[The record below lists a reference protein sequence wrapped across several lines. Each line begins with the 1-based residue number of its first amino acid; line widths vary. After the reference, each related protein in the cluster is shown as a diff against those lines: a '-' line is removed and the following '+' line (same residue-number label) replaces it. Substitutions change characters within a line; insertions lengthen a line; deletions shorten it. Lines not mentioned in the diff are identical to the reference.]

1 MSAKRF
7 FDAINAT
14 SAVHLELTD
23 LQCSNKCKFLVT
35 LSIDFEETQHG

>member
-7 FDAINAT
+7 FDAIYAA
-14 SAVHLELTD
+14 SAVHLGLTD

-35 LSIDFEETQHG
+35 LSIDFEET